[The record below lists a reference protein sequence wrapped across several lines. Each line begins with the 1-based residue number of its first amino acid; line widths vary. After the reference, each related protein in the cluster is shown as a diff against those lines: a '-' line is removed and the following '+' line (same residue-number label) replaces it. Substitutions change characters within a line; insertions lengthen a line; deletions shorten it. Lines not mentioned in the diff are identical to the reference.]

1 MKKSL
6 LLRSVAAFGL
16 LCATQTAWAQGAI
29 VDGGTYKLTHYDR
42 VDPTT
47 KSALCLDVD
56 GALPDAGT
64 GIGQWLD
71 NGNDAQR
78 FVFEK
83 QTDGSYKLRHKG
95 TQMYVQPIGLSPAV
109 NTKIEQN
116 VSSESLSQRW
126 VISDPN
132 NNGRYKFILKS
143 TESLPLPQ
151 ALEVGFGSDI
161 PGARVNLFDDNGFEP
176 AQRWLLTLMSSPTAT
191 RNVNANVL
199 RAEAYPNP
207 FGPGQSLTMR
217 VEAAYSG
224 AAEVAVLDVV
234 GHKVYTQR
242 TMLKAGINLLPLS
255 NQKLAA
261 GVYIVRVSQGD
272 FIQQTRVV
280 QQ

>member
-1 MKKSL
+1 MKKSILFGSLAALSL
-6 LLRSVAAFGL
+6 LFAGHSAS
-16 LCATQTAWAQGAI
+16 AQGAI

-42 VDPTT
+42 VDPAT
-47 KSALCLDVD
+47 KTPLCLDVD
-56 GALPDAGT
+56 GASTEAAA

-95 TQMYVQPIGLSPAV
+95 TQLYVQPIGLSPAV

-126 VISDPN
+126 VVSDPG

-151 ALEVGFGSDI
+151 ALEVGFGSDA

-191 RNVNANVL
+191 KNADKSVL
-199 RAEAYPNP
+199 NAEAYPNP
-207 FGPGQSLTMR
+207 FGAGQRLTMR
-217 VEAAYSG
+217 VETIRSG
-224 AAEVAVLDVV
+224 TANVDVLDML
-234 GHKVYTQR
+234 GHKVYSQR
-242 TMLKAGINLLPLS
+242 AMLNSGTNMLALG
-255 NQKLAA
+255 NQQLAA
-261 GVYIVRVSQGD
+261 GVYVVRVSQGEL
-272 FIQQTRVV
+272 IQQTRVV